1 MARTKGAKDRKPR
14 KRTLSMTPN
23 AIRKRQAA
31 QAAQAAARD
40 RDQATAERIG
50 KPSAGTDVGRSDRKP
65 DTDRVAEF
73 NAAID
78 AELKTR
84 VGTLSS
90 APTDRPADTSDRVG
104 PSIEQPAGP
113 VGDEALL
120 TRQAWEGVC
129 RVPFR
134 TLGLCLRALGIIE
147 DQGQTAIA
155 KLAVKRAP
163 DLARPSYV
171 IFEHYAREYT
181 RMNPDDPISL
191 AIVATGLV
199 AADIA
204 EELTEIIVVSRAIA
218 RQKDHKDVQSDNRR
232 PAEEPQTGRQ
242 A

>member
-14 KRTLSMTPN
+14 KKAALSMTPN
-23 AIRKRQAA
+23 AIRKRQAY
-31 QAAQAAARD
+31 ARD
-40 RDQATAERIG
+40 RDQATVERIG
-50 KPSAGTDVGRSDRKP
+50 KPSAGTDVGRTDRKP
-65 DTDRVAEF
+65 EANSVEEF

-78 AELKTR
+78 AELKQR
-84 VGTLSS
+84 VGSPDS
-90 APTDRPADTSDRVG
+90 AAADNRPVDVADRVG
-104 PSIEQPAGP
+104 SSNEQPAGP
-113 VGDEALL
+113 VADEALL

-134 TLGLCLRALGIIE
+134 TLGLCLRAVGIIE

-171 IFEHYAREYT
+171 IFEHYAREYA
-181 RMNPDDPISL
+181 RMNPDDPVNL

-218 RQKDHKDVQSDNRR
+218 KRERGGATDGSSETRR
-232 PAEEPQTGRQ
+232 PADGPQTGRQ
-242 A
+242 T

>member
-1 MARTKGAKDRKPR
+1 MARTKGAKDKKPR
-14 KRTLSMTPN
+14 KKPALSMTPN

-31 QAAQAAARD
+31 AAARD
-40 RDQATAERIG
+40 RNQTSPERIG
-50 KPSAGTDVGRSDRKP
+50 KSSAGTDVGRSDRKP
-65 DTDRVAEF
+65 EPNSVAEF

-78 AELKTR
+78 AELKQR
-84 VGTLSS
+84 AGSPPS
-90 APTDRPADTSDRVG
+90 ATAGRPADATDRVG
-104 PSIEQPAGP
+104 APIEAPAGP

-218 RQKDHKDVQSDNRR
+218 KRERGGATDGSSENRR
-232 PAEEPQTGRQ
+232 PAEGPETGRHN
-242 A
+242 

>member
-1 MARTKGAKDRKPR
+1 MARTKGAKDKRPR
-14 KRTLSMTPN
+14 KKPALSMTPN
-23 AIRKRQAA
+23 AIRKRAARA
-31 QAAQAAARD
+31 QAEAS
-40 RDQATAERIG
+40 TKAETPAP
-50 KPSAGTDVGRSDRKP
+50 KPTDRKP
-65 DTDRVAEF
+65 DVDRVAEF

-78 AELKTR
+78 AELSQR

-90 APTDRPADTSDRVG
+90 APADRPADTSDRVG

-134 TLGLCLRALGIIE
+134 TLGLCLRALGVIE
-147 DQGQTAIA
+147 DQGQAAIGNLA
-155 KLAVKRAP
+155 KKRAP

-171 IFEHYAREYT
+171 IFEHYAKQYT
-181 RMNPDDPISL
+181 AMNPDDPISL

-218 RQKDHKDVQSDNRR
+218 RRERGGATDGSSETRR
-232 PAEEPQTGRQ
+232 PADGPQTGRQ
-242 A
+242 T

>member
-1 MARTKGAKDRKPR
+1 MKRTSGKDKRPR
-14 KRTLSMTPN
+14 KTRPLSMTRA
-23 AIRKRQAA
+23 AIRQREKR
-31 QAAQAAARD
+31 ARD
-40 RDQATAERIG
+40 RDQAAPERIG
-50 KPSAGTDVGRSDRKP
+50 TPSAGRDTGRSDRKA

-78 AELKTR
+78 AELSQR
-84 VGTLSS
+84 VGTPFSTP
-90 APTDRPADTSDRVG
+90 ADRPVDEADRVG
-104 PSIEQPAGP
+104 SSNEQPAGP
-113 VGDEALL
+113 AGEEALL

-134 TLGLCLRALGIIE
+134 TLALCLRVLGIIE
-147 DQGQTAIA
+147 DQGQAAIG

-171 IFEHYAREYT
+171 IFEHYAREYA

-218 RQKDHKDVQSDNRR
+218 KRERGGATDGSSETRR
-232 PAEEPQTGRQ
+232 PAEGPQTGRPT
-242 A
+242 